1 MTLTAMASKKKGE
14 VTLVLEAI
22 SSLKGDSWSKRDVE
36 VLAKWVQQIADKKG
50 DSDAQG
56 GCL

>member
-22 SSLKGDSWSKRDVE
+22 SSLKGDSWSKKDVQ
-36 VLAKWVQQIADKKG
+36 VLGEWVQQIADKKG
-50 DSDAQG
+50 DSDV
-56 GCL
+56 